1 MIAILLQQVT
11 TEQTT
16 PIVKKEP
23 LKLADVPDLI
33 TDWIITEGPKVLIG
47 LVVLFIGLWLVNLL
61 LKWLRNS
68 LSQKAVDSSVR
79 SFLLSLLGVALR
91 VLLILGVMQIIGVP
105 MTMFAAVVA
114 SFGVAIGLA
123 LSGTL
128 QNFASG
134 ILILLLK
141 PFRVGDNIIT
151 QGLEGTVTD
160 IQIFYTMVKT
170 FDNRTVIVPNGK
182 LSNEVIIN
190 ISREGIR
197 RLDIEFKVPN
207 AVDFKQVRTII
218 DQTINNNT
226 DCLKTPERRIGLSA
240 LEWDG
245 YKININVWVNA
256 HGFNDAKLKMQEAL
270 MDDLKSGGIKL
281 QGMP

>member
-1 MIAILLQQVT
+1 MIAILLQQA
-11 TEQTT
+11 T
-16 PIVKKEP
+16 PVVKKEP
-23 LKLADVPDLI
+23 LKLEDIPDLI
-33 TDWIITEGPKVLIG
+33 VDWIITQGPKVLVG
-47 LVVLFIGLWLVNLL
+47 LVVLFIGLWLVNLV
-61 LKWLRNS
+61 LKWLHNS
-68 LSQKAVDSSVR
+68 LHQKSVDLSVR
-79 SFLLSLLGVALR
+79 SFLLSVLGVVLR
-91 VLLILGVMQIIGVP
+91 VMLILGVMQIVGVP

-141 PFRVGDNIIT
+141 PFRVDDNIIT
-151 QGLEGTVTD
+151 QGLEGTVID

-170 FDNRTVIVPNGK
+170 FDNRMLIVPNSK
-182 LSNEVIIN
+182 LSNDVIIN

-207 AVDFKQVRTII
+207 AVDFKQVKAVIEKTIS
-218 DQTINNNT
+218 NNT

-240 LEWDG
+240 MEWDG
-245 YKININVWVNA
+245 YKVMINVWVNA
-256 HGFNDAKLKMQEAL
+256 HGFYDVRLRLQEAL
-270 MDDLKSGGIKL
+270 MDELKAAGIKL